1 MTTCCF
7 NLSKTSGSTQ
17 DAKNEAF
24 VSASSS
30 FDSWIVSS
38 VFDSLLMFSS
48 RNADAADDGSAI
60 KAFDISS
67 ANASMLLSAVS
78 PFSSV
83 DTSLR

>member
-24 VSASSS
+24 VILSSS
-30 FDSWIVSS
+30 LDSWIVSS

-48 RNADAADDGSAI
+48 RSAEAADDGSAI
-60 KAFDISS
+60 NAFASSS
-67 ANASMLLSAVS
+67 AKASMLLSAVS
-78 PFSSV
+78 LFSSV
-83 DTSLR
+83 ETSFR